1 MVARRDSR
9 VREISAVPGG
19 PLKPNRGED
28 QRANVPI
35 RRSLAVI
42 AVIVALFVAACGG
55 QRTVTGQQPT
65 GPTAG
70 PEPARWTFDQDAVG
84 GPPQG
89 ATVFS
94 GTWAVCAE
102 TDAPS
107 PPNVLCQT
115 GTATFP
121 AIQLSDTLYSDV
133 VLSARFK
140 PVSGR
145 TDQAAGLIF
154 RIQDKD
160 NYYIVRGNALENNVN
175 IYKYVNGQRLTIKE
189 GNASVLSG
197 QWQEL
202 RAEAVSHGIR
212 AYLNGELVV
221 EAADATYAA
230 GTVGLWTKA
239 DSVTC
244 FDDVEAQGL

>member
-1 MVARRDSR
+1 MR
-9 VREISAVPGG
+9 P
-19 PLKPNRGED
+19 
-28 QRANVPI
+28 
-35 RRSLAVI
+35 SLLLI
-42 AVIVALFVAACGG
+42 LMALASACGG
-55 QRTVTGQQPT
+55 RQAVTGQQAG

-70 PEPARWTFDQDAVG
+70 PESVRWTLDRDSVG
-84 GPPQG
+84 GPPAG

-94 GTWAVCAE
+94 GTWSVRAE
-102 TDAPS
+102 PEAPS

-121 AIQLSDTLYSDV
+121 ALQLSDRAFSDV
-133 VLSARFK
+133 DLSTRFK
-140 PVSGR
+140 PVSGQ

-160 NYYIVRGNALENNVN
+160 NYYIVRANALENNVN
-175 IYKYVNGQRLTIKE
+175 IYKYENGNRRVIKE
-189 GNASVLSG
+189 GNAPVASG

-202 RAEAVSHGIR
+202 RVEAVSHGFR
-212 AYLNGELVV
+212 AYLNGELVA

-230 GTVGLWTKA
+230 GPVGLWTKA

-244 FDDVEAQGL
+244 FDDVEARPL

>member
-1 MVARRDSR
+1 MTA
-9 VREISAVPGG
+9 
-19 PLKPNRGED
+19 
-28 QRANVPI
+28 
-35 RRSLAVI
+35 
-42 AVIVALFVAACGG
+42 
-55 QRTVTGQQPT
+55 QQPSR
-65 GPTAG
+65 PAAG
-70 PEPARWTFDQDAVG
+70 QEPAGWTFDQNSVG
-84 GPPQG
+84 GPPEG

-94 GTWAVCAE
+94 GRWAVRPE
-102 TDAPS
+102 PDAPS
-107 PPNVLCQT
+107 PPNALCQT

-121 AIQLSDTLYSDV
+121 AIQLSDTVYSDV
-133 VLSARFK
+133 ALSTRFK
-140 PVSGR
+140 PISGR

-154 RIQDKD
+154 RIQDRD
-160 NYYIVRGNALENNVN
+160 NYYIVRANALENNVN
-175 IYKYVNGQRLTIKE
+175 IYKYVNGQRETIKE

-230 GTVGLWTKA
+230 GPVGLWTKA

-244 FDDVEAQGL
+244 FDDVEASPFKAG